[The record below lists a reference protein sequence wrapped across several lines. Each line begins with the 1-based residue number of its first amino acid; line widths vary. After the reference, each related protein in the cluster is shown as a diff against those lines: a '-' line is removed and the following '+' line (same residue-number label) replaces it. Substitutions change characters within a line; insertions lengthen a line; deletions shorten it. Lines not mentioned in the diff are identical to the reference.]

1 MGEPRHPGP
10 RPSAFSY
17 PFAAAG
23 RAREATR
30 EAIDRLQAM
39 VRVHRPSLASD
50 AITERLYLYSPVGVA
65 FVLVGLLLLAEPLL
79 DGGQDGGVAGVL
91 FLLALAVGLGGLG
104 RGRASPAR
112 LRPAWQRRQVE
123 GIAARKARA
132 QGSGP
137 FALDVVKLR
146 EPVRDRQRFTTEEAA
161 AAAAC
166 VILSDD
172 PEVEHVIV
180 VDSRVRSGVRYVD
193 R

>member
-1 MGEPRHPGP
+1 MGEPRHP
-10 RPSAFSY
+10 
-17 PFAAAG
+17 
-23 RAREATR
+23 
-30 EAIDRLQAM
+30 
-39 VRVHRPSLASD
+39 
-50 AITERLYLYSPVGVA
+50 
-65 FVLVGLLLLAEPLL
+65 
-79 DGGQDGGVAGVL
+79 
-91 FLLALAVGLGGLG
+91 
-104 RGRASPAR
+104 
-112 LRPAWQRRQVE
+112 
-123 GIAARKARA
+123 
-132 QGSGP
+132 GP